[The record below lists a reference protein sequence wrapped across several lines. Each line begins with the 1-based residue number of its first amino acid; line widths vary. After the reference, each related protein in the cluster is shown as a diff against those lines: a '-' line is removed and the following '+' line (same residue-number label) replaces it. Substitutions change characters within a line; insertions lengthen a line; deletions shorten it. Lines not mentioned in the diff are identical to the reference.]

1 LAQKLEI
8 SKSSGPANFDAG
20 WAMARLGDVRS
31 FRLVMVVA
39 LLAAAL
45 SIAVVGV
52 AAADDNQTPASAA
65 TQQAPATTQPPPA
78 AAPGS
83 SPGSSSGS
91 FPQQPPPAFKPGFL
105 HELGEWWGQSFGDF
119 HTKMNNA
126 TDRLDELRKDQST
139 KDATAATQD
148 ALKGAAQAVVRLPST
163 RMFELHDKCQP
174 AANGAPDCPTAANN
188 ACRVKGF
195 SAGKPMGIS
204 TSQVCS
210 PAALLS
216 GQSPT
221 AADCHDETYI
231 LGVVCQ

>member
-1 LAQKLEI
+1 
-8 SKSSGPANFDAG
+8 
-20 WAMARLGDVRS
+20 MARSGDVQG
-31 FRLVMVVA
+31 FRLVIVLVP
-39 LLAAAL
+39 LAAAL
-45 SIAVVGV
+45 SIAAAGV
-52 AAADDNQTPASAA
+52 SAADDNQTPAASSAP
-65 TQQAPATTQPPPA
+65 QQAPA

-83 SPGSSSGS
+83 PAVSTSGP

-105 HELGEWWGQSFGDF
+105 HQLGEWWGQSFGDF

-126 TDRLDELRKDQST
+126 TERLDDLRKDQST
-139 KDATAATQD
+139 KDAAAATQD

-195 SAGKPMGIS
+195 STGKPMGIS

-210 PAALLS
+210 PQALLS
-216 GQSPT
+216 GRSPT

>member
-1 LAQKLEI
+1 LAQKLGI
-8 SKSSGPANFDAG
+8 SGFSGSANFHAG
-20 WAMARLGDVRS
+20 WAMARLGDVRG
-31 FRLVMVVA
+31 FRLVIVLA
-39 LLAAAL
+39 PLAAAL

-52 AAADDNQTPASAA
+52 ADADDNQTPPASAT
-65 TQQAPATTQPPPA
+65 TQQAPA

-83 SPGSSSGS
+83 SSGS
-91 FPQQPPPAFKPGFL
+91 LPQQPPPAFKPGFL
-105 HELGEWWGQSFGDF
+105 HQLGEWWGQSFGDF

-126 TDRLDELRKDQST
+126 KDRLEGLRTDQST

-195 SAGKPMGIS
+195 NAGKPMGIS

-210 PAALLS
+210 AQALLS
-216 GQSPT
+216 GRSPT

-231 LGVVCQ
+231 LGIVCQ

>member
-1 LAQKLEI
+1 
-8 SKSSGPANFDAG
+8 
-20 WAMARLGDVRS
+20 MAKLGDVPS
-31 FRLVMVVA
+31 FRLVIVLA
-39 LLAAAL
+39 PLAAAL
-45 SIAVVGV
+45 SIAAVGV
-52 AAADDNQTPASAA
+52 AAADDNQTPAPSAA
-65 TQQAPATTQPPPA
+65 TQQAPAATQQAPA
-78 AAPGS
+78 AT
-83 SPGSSSGS
+83 PGSSSGS
-91 FPQQPPPAFKPGFL
+91 LPQQPPPAFKPGFL
-105 HELGEWWGQSFGDF
+105 HQLGEWWGQSFGDF

-126 TDRLDELRKDQST
+126 TGRLDDLRTDQST
-139 KDATAATQD
+139 KDAAAATQD

-174 AANGAPDCPTAANN
+174 AANGAPDCPVAANN

-195 SAGKPMGIS
+195 NAGKPMGIS

-216 GQSPT
+216 GRSPT

>member
-1 LAQKLEI
+1 
-8 SKSSGPANFDAG
+8 
-20 WAMARLGDVRS
+20 MARLGDVPS
-31 FRLVMVVA
+31 FRLVIVLA
-39 LLAAAL
+39 PLAAAL
-45 SIAVVGV
+45 SIAAVRM
-52 AAADDNQTPASAA
+52 AAADDDPTPASAT
-65 TQQAPATTQPPPA
+65 TQQAPAANQQAPA

-83 SPGSSSGS
+83 ASGS
-91 FPQQPPPAFKPGFL
+91 LPQQPPPTFKPGFL
-105 HELGEWWGQSFGDF
+105 HQLGEWWGQSFGDF
-119 HTKMNNA
+119 HAKMNNA
-126 TDRLDELRKDQST
+126 TNRLDDLRKDQST

-195 SAGKPMGIS
+195 TDGRPMGIS

-210 PAALLS
+210 PQALLS
-216 GQSPT
+216 GRSPT
-221 AADCHDETYI
+221 AACHDETYI

>member
-1 LAQKLEI
+1 LARKLGI

-31 FRLVMVVA
+31 FRLVVVLA
-39 LLAAAL
+39 PLAAAL
-45 SIAVVGV
+45 LIAAVGV

-65 TQQAPATTQPPPA
+65 TQQAPAAPQQAPA
-78 AAPGS
+78 AP
-83 SPGSSSGS
+83 PDSSSV
-91 FPQQPPPAFKPGFL
+91 PQQPPPAFKPGFL
-105 HELGEWWGQSFGDF
+105 HQLGEWWGQSFGDF

-126 TDRLDELRKDQST
+126 TDRLDDLRKDQST
-139 KDATAATQD
+139 KDAAAATQD
-148 ALKGAAQAVVRLPST
+148 ALKDAAQAVVRLPST

-195 SAGKPMGIS
+195 STGKPMGIS

-210 PAALLS
+210 PQALLS
-216 GQSPT
+216 GRSPT

>member
-1 LAQKLEI
+1 
-8 SKSSGPANFDAG
+8 
-20 WAMARLGDVRS
+20 MTRLGDIPS
-31 FRLVMVVA
+31 LRLVTVLA
-39 LLAAAL
+39 PLAAAL
-45 SIAVVGV
+45 VITAVGM
-52 AAADDNQTPASAA
+52 AAADDKQTPAASAA
-65 TQQAPATTQPPPA
+65 TQQAPAATQQAPSA
-78 AAPGS
+78 A
-83 SPGSSSGS
+83 PGSSSGS
-91 FPQQPPPAFKPGFL
+91 LPQQPPPAFKPGFL
-105 HELGEWWGQSFGDF
+105 HQLGEWWGQSFGDF

-126 TDRLDELRKDQST
+126 TDRLDDLRKDQST
-139 KDATAATQD
+139 KDAATATQD

-210 PAALLS
+210 PQALLS
-216 GQSPT
+216 GRSPT

-231 LGVVCQ
+231 LGIVCQ